1 MGKVTPIFLCYL
13 CLYITNGY
21 PRNKKHNVV
30 ERFCVI
36 MAGGIGSRF
45 WPMSTNDR
53 PKQFLDFFG
62 TGKSLLQMTFD
73 RFRQVMPSENIL
85 IVSNRQYKDLILEQ
99 LPELKAE
106 QVLLEPMRRNTA
118 PCIYYAVSRIKSYLK
133 SRGATDASMVVAP
146 SDHLILKEGDF
157 LESVRRG
164 LDFVEQGDVL
174 LTLGITPSRPETGY
188 GYIQKG
194 EGTGDLR
201 KVKAFTEKPNR
212 DLANVFFQSGEFLW
226 NAGIFMWSLSS
237 IEKAFRMFLPDIVTL
252 FERGESVFGSKEEE
266 SFINEIYPNCQNI
279 SIDYGVLEKASNIHV
294 LSAEFGWSDLGTWG
308 SLHELSAKDENGNAM
323 IGGNVMLN
331 DSKGN
336 MVVSSGERLVV
347 LQGIE
352 NCVVAES
359 NGVVLVCKLDEE
371 QKIRQIVNDVSVKF
385 DGKYT

>member
-1 MGKVTPIFLCYL
+1 M
-13 CLYITNGY
+13 
-21 PRNKKHNVV
+21 

-45 WPMSTNDR
+45 WPMSKNDC

-62 TGKSLLQMTFD
+62 TGRSLLQLTYD
-73 RFRQVMPSENIL
+73 RFRQMIAKENIL
-85 IVSNRQYKDLILEQ
+85 VVSNRQYKELILEQ
-99 LPELKAE
+99 LPELNE
-106 QVLLEPMRRNTA
+106 DQVLLEPMRRNTA
-118 PCIYYAVSRIKSYLK
+118 PCIYYAAERIRSRLREKGLE
-133 SRGATDASMVVAP
+133 DASMVVAP

-212 DLANVFFQSGEFLW
+212 ELANVFFQSGEFLW

-237 IEKAFRMFLPDIVTL
+237 IEKAFKMFLPDIVTL

-266 SFINEIYPNCQNI
+266 GFISEIYPNCQNI

-308 SLHELSAKDENGNAM
+308 SLHELSAKDENGNAT
-323 IGGNVMLN
+323 IGGNVVLN